1 MAAREGVYV
10 FPSRPL
16 VHAAARPTF
25 SIAPTISLS
34 FRKIQGRSGSSVP
47 AEKCASEKETP
58 DPGVISP
65 RECRLHYTRI
75 QGGEKFFTQ
84 KFTVVLRKAGSERYW
99 LECEDRFARFVHR
112 FEVVRW
118 DALAQG

>member
-1 MAAREGVYV
+1 MAAQERVYV

-34 FRKIQGRSGSSVP
+34 FRKIQGRRDSSVP

-58 DPGVISP
+58 GPGVISP
-65 RECRLHYTRI
+65 RANADSII
-75 QGGEKFFTQ
+75 QGGQKFFTQ

-118 DALAQG
+118 GAIAQG